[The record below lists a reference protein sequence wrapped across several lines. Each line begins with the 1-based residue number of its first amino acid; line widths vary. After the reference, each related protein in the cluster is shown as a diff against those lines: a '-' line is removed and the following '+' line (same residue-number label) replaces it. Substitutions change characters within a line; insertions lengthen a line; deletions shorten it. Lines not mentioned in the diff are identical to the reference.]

1 MSYENESTAD
11 IIRQRVEMLCDIH
24 HKKMTDGLLVVFV
37 NHLEHF
43 PAWILRKAFARAE
56 SELEK
61 FPTPKKMIGLCSEL
75 LPSLVNW
82 HSPYRPA
89 VAKDPET
96 GKMVNVLVDSKNEVM
111 FRAQDCPEG
120 RTFLVKLREI
130 AKKLAV
136 PLLSPAEKPWEA
148 TADEPQTA

>member
-1 MSYENESTAD
+1 MSYENESTAE
-11 IIRQRVEMLCDIH
+11 IIRQRIEMLCDIH
-24 HKKMTDGLLVVFV
+24 HKKMTDGLVVVFV
-37 NHLEHF
+37 NHLEKY
-43 PAWILRKAFARAE
+43 PAWVLRKAFAKAE
-56 SELEK
+56 SDLEK
-61 FPTPKKMIGLCSEL
+61 FPTPKKMIQICSEL
-75 LPSLVNW
+75 LPSSMDWNT
-82 HSPYRPA
+82 PYKTA

-136 PLLSPAEKPWEA
+136 PPLSPAEKPWEA